1 MKLPVPL
8 FYWKLLTNLTYSTK
22 CKQEVYE
29 MKMRIDD
36 FLKQKLALVDKNQ
49 TELTCFQQ
57 SDVKTNLRRWSG
69 ILIRCAMG
77 RLWHSHALQ
86 LLPAQYTHI
95 YLYTLQCTKEW
106 FNTIFEEFR
115 LFWRQQNRILY
126 LHWNLKFHR

>member
-57 SDVKTNLRRWSG
+57 SDVKTNLRR
-69 ILIRCAMG
+69 
-77 RLWHSHALQ
+77 
-86 LLPAQYTHI
+86 
-95 YLYTLQCTKEW
+95 
-106 FNTIFEEFR
+106 
-115 LFWRQQNRILY
+115 
-126 LHWNLKFHR
+126 

>member
-29 MKMRIDD
+29 MKMKIDG

-49 TELTCFQQ
+49 AKLTSFQQ
-57 SDVKTNLRRWSG
+57 SVLKTNFRRWSG

-77 RLWHSHALQ
+77 SLWHSHAIL
-86 LLPAQYTHI
+86 QYTI
-95 YLYTLQCTKEW
+95 
-106 FNTIFEEFR
+106 
-115 LFWRQQNRILY
+115 
-126 LHWNLKFHR
+126 